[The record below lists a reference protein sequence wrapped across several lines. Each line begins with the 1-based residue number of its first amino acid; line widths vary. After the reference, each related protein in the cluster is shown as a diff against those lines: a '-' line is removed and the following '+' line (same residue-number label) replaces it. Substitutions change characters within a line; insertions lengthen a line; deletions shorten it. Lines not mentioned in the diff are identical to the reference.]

1 AGLDNADPENP
12 GISQGLASVEAG
24 LTGEIVPG
32 LKQIRVAL
40 DRQFSPGLR
49 DMKKGIDGQMVP
61 GLGEI
66 LDGINKEIV
75 PGMKVMRAGIN
86 GQMVPGL
93 NQLAAGLSGDIAG
106 GLVQIRGGLAEQV
119 SPGLGDML
127 VGFNKTE
134 AETGE
139 SGIVEG
145 LTKISHGLA
154 NPEFT
159 PNPGGDPG
167 VSDGLGLVIDGIRT
181 DVLGG
186 VDELKSGI
194 TEKIMPGLEQMSTGI
209 SGELQPGFSKVSTLL
224 LVIWLVSMVVLLV
237 VGIFIG
243 RGRKAKASTD
253 RSASM

>member
-1 AGLDNADPENP
+1 
-12 GISQGLASVEAG
+12 
-24 LTGEIVPG
+24 
-32 LKQIRVAL
+32 
-40 DRQFSPGLR
+40 
-49 DMKKGIDGQMVP
+49 MVP

-134 AETGE
+134 AEIGE

>member
-1 AGLDNADPENP
+1 M
-12 GISQGLASVEAG
+12 GIIEG
-24 LTGEIVPG
+24 LTKIRVGLSREVSPG
-32 LKQIRVAL
+32 LKV
-40 DRQFSPGLR
+40 
-49 DMKKGIDGQMVP
+49 MKKGID
-61 GLGEI
+61 
-66 LDGINKEIV
+66 
-75 PGMKVMRAGIN
+75 

-134 AETGE
+134 AEIGE

-243 RGRKAKASTD
+243 RGRKAKVSTD

>member
-1 AGLDNADPENP
+1 M
-12 GISQGLASVEAG
+12 
-24 LTGEIVPG
+24 
-32 LKQIRVAL
+32 R
-40 DRQFSPGLR
+40 
-49 DMKKGIDGQMVP
+49 
-61 GLGEI
+61 
-66 LDGINKEIV
+66 
-75 PGMKVMRAGIN
+75 VMRAGIN